1 MKVPEFLKVNRNPDP
16 PRCHHTSDEGSPC
29 NAPPQSGKKY
39 CFFHDPRQQKKRE
52 AAHRNGGFMRN
63 RRSQNE
69 DAPLLPPNPPLV
81 SFKTFDDVG
90 QFFEQVT
97 NYVLQGQ
104 MDARTAN
111 CLRQLASGRL
121 RVFEAKARAQRQEE
135 EANARAKADAAQSD
149 QPRGSSGK
157 KQPFSDLECHVTDL
171 ATGTVRIIK
180 GGVTTVIPPPPRIP
194 PDPPLPGDPY
204 HHDEHASI
212 ESRAEA
218 SNARQR
224 AFIDSIIAQERSN
237 SNLNANSGSKPLS
250 PPAKQGQPSALQH
263 DPPPPLRHDPSPQ
276 NAAGPAR
283 LETTATR
290 TMTTPTPVETTP
302 VEATKAEPPKPA
314 AAAALSIPAPS
325 TPAAASPDKQAKYQ
339 HKPEPPG
346 CPTYWRYWNQ

>member
-1 MKVPEFLKVNRNPDP
+1 MKVPEFLKVNRHPDP

-69 DAPLLPPNPPLV
+69 DAPLLPPNPPQV

-111 CLRQLASGRL
+111 CPRQLASGRL

-135 EANARAKADAAQSD
+135 EANARARAKADADAVHSD

-157 KQPFSDLECHVTDL
+157 KQPQPDIEGHVTVL

-180 GGVTTVIPPPPRIP
+180 GGVTTVIPPKPRIP

-204 HHDEHASI
+204 HQDEHASI
-212 ESRAEA
+212 ESRTNA
-218 SNARQR
+218 SNERQR
-224 AFIDSIIAQERSN
+224 AFTDSIIAQERSN
-237 SNLNANSGSKPLS
+237 SNLNPNSGSKPLP
-250 PPAKQGQPSALQH
+250 PPAEPEPCPQNEASPGPACI
-263 DPPPPLRHDPSPQ
+263 DPNHRDPSHKEGGQKDPGHIDL
-276 NAAGPAR
+276 ASITFA
-283 LETTATR
+283 
-290 TMTTPTPVETTP
+290 PT
-302 VEATKAEPPKPA
+302 
-314 AAAALSIPAPS
+314 
-325 TPAAASPDKQAKYQ
+325 
-339 HKPEPPG
+339 
-346 CPTYWRYWNQ
+346 

>member
-121 RVFEAKARAQRQEE
+121 RVFEAKARAQRQKE
-135 EANARAKADAAQSD
+135 EAEAKADIKAAQTD
-149 QPRGSSGK
+149 QSRGSSGK
-157 KQPFSDLECHVTDL
+157 KQPQPDIECHMTDL
-171 ATGTVRIIK
+171 ATGTVRITK
-180 GGVTTVIPPPPRIP
+180 GGVTTVIPPKPRIQS
-194 PDPPLPGDPY
+194 DPPLPGDPY

-224 AFIDSIIAQERSN
+224 AVIENWLAQERSR
-237 SNLNANSGSKPLS
+237 SNLNAT
-250 PPAKQGQPSALQH
+250 SA
-263 DPPPPLRHDPSPQ
+263 
-276 NAAGPAR
+276 
-283 LETTATR
+283 
-290 TMTTPTPVETTP
+290 
-302 VEATKAEPPKPA
+302 
-314 AAAALSIPAPS
+314 
-325 TPAAASPDKQAKYQ
+325 
-339 HKPEPPG
+339 
-346 CPTYWRYWNQ
+346 

>member
-1 MKVPEFLKVNRNPDP
+1 MKVPEFLKVNRHPEP
-16 PRCHHTSDEGSPC
+16 PRCHHTSDRGSPC
-29 NAPPQSGKKY
+29 NAPPQTGKKY

-52 AAHRNGGFMRN
+52 AAHRNGGLMRN
-63 RRSQNE
+63 RRSQTE
-69 DAPLLPPNPPLV
+69 GHAPLLPPDPPLV

-135 EANARAKADAAQSD
+135 DEEAKTAAAQPD

-180 GGVTTVIPPPPRIP
+180 GGVTTVIPPKPRIQ
-194 PDPPLPGDPY
+194 PDPPPPGDPY

-224 AFIDSIIAQERSN
+224 A
-237 SNLNANSGSKPLS
+237 
-250 PPAKQGQPSALQH
+250 
-263 DPPPPLRHDPSPQ
+263 
-276 NAAGPAR
+276 
-283 LETTATR
+283 
-290 TMTTPTPVETTP
+290 V
-302 VEATKAEPPKPA
+302 
-314 AAAALSIPAPS
+314 
-325 TPAAASPDKQAKYQ
+325 
-339 HKPEPPG
+339 
-346 CPTYWRYWNQ
+346 

>member
-1 MKVPEFLKVNRNPDP
+1 MLSAECFIEEVTMKVPEFLKVNRNSDP
-16 PRCHHTSDEGSPC
+16 PRCHHTSDEGTAC
-29 NAPPQSGKKY
+29 NAPPQTGKKY

-121 RVFEAKARAQRQEE
+121 RVFEAKARAQRQKE
-135 EANARAKADAAQSD
+135 EAEAKADIKAAQSD

-157 KQPFSDLECHVTDL
+157 KQPFSDIECHMTDL
-171 ATGTVRIIK
+171 ATGTVRITK
-180 GGVTTVIPPPPRIP
+180 GGVTTVIPPQPRIP

-212 ESRAEA
+212 ESRTNA

-224 AFIDSIIAQERSN
+224 AFIDSIIAQERRN

-250 PPAKQGQPSALQH
+250 PPAKPEPRPQH
-263 DPPPPLRHDPSPQ
+263 D
-276 NAAGPAR
+276 AGPAR
-283 LETTATR
+283 LETTAIR
-290 TMTTPTPVETTP
+290 TTPVETTATRTTTPAPTP
-302 VEATKAEPPKPA
+302 VKTTLVETTKTEPPKPA
-314 AAAALSIPAPS
+314 A
-325 TPAAASPDKQAKYQ
+325 
-339 HKPEPPG
+339 
-346 CPTYWRYWNQ
+346 

>member
-1 MKVPEFLKVNRNPDP
+1 MKVPEFLKVNRHPDP
-16 PRCHHTSDEGSPC
+16 PRCHHTSDEGTAC

-63 RRSQNE
+63 RRSQTE
-69 DAPLLPPNPPLV
+69 DYAPLLPPNPPLV

-135 EANARAKADAAQSD
+135 EANARARAKADAAQSD
-149 QPRGSSGK
+149 QPRNSSGK
-157 KQPFSDLECHVTDL
+157 KQPQPDIECHVTDL

-180 GGVTTVIPPPPRIP
+180 GGVTTVIPPKPRIP
-194 PDPPLPGDPY
+194 PDPPLPGDLY

-212 ESRAEA
+212 ESIV
-218 SNARQR
+218 NAQNERQR
-224 AFIDSIIAQERSN
+224 AFIDSIIAQERRN

-250 PPAKQGQPSALQH
+250 PPGKPE
-263 DPPPPLRHDPSPQ
+263 PRPQ
-276 NAAGPAR
+276 SDAGPPR
-283 LETTATR
+283 VETTAIR
-290 TMTTPTPVETTP
+290 TMTTPTPV
-302 VEATKAEPPKPA
+302 
-314 AAAALSIPAPS
+314 
-325 TPAAASPDKQAKYQ
+325 

-346 CPTYWRYWNQ
+346 CPTYWRY

>member
-1 MKVPEFLKVNRNPDP
+1 MKVPEFLKVSRHPDP
-16 PRCHHTSDEGSPC
+16 PRCHHTSDEGAAC

-63 RRSQNE
+63 RRSQTE
-69 DAPLLPPNPPLV
+69 DYAPLLPPNPPLV

-121 RVFEAKARAQRQEE
+121 RVFEAKARAQRQKE
-135 EANARAKADAAQSD
+135 EAEAKAKATQSD

-157 KQPFSDLECHVTDL
+157 KQPQPDIECHVTDL

-180 GGVTTVIPPPPRIP
+180 GGVTTVIPPKPRIP

-237 SNLNANSGSKPLS
+237 SNLNDNSGSKPLS
-250 PPAKQGQPSALQH
+250 PPGKPEPRPQH
-263 DPPPPLRHDPSPQ
+263 D
-276 NAAGPAR
+276 AGPPR
-283 LETTATR
+283 LETTAIRTTPVETTATR
-290 TMTTPTPVETTP
+290 TTTPAPTPVKTTLVETTK
-302 VEATKAEPPKPA
+302 TEPPKPA
-314 AAAALSIPAPS
+314 A
-325 TPAAASPDKQAKYQ
+325 
-339 HKPEPPG
+339 
-346 CPTYWRYWNQ
+346 

>member
-1 MKVPEFLKVNRNPDP
+1 MKVPEFLKVSRNPDP

-29 NAPPQSGKKY
+29 NAPPQTGKKY
-39 CFFHDPRQQKKRE
+39 CFFHDKDPRQQKKRE

-63 RRSQNE
+63 RRSQT
-69 DAPLLPPNPPLV
+69 DVHAPLLPPNPPLV

-121 RVFEAKARAQRQEE
+121 RVFEAKARAQRQKE
-135 EANARAKADAAQSD
+135 EAEAKAEAKAAQA
-149 QPRGSSGK
+149 RGSSGK
-157 KQPFSDLECHVTDL
+157 KQPQPDLECHVTDL

-180 GGVTTVIPPPPRIP
+180 GGVTTVIPPKPRIP
-194 PDPPLPGDPY
+194 PDPPPPGDPY

-224 AFIDSIIAQERSN
+224 AFIDSIIAQERRN
-237 SNLNANSGSKPLS
+237 SNLNGNSGSKPLS
-250 PPAKQGQPSALQH
+250 PLAKPE
-263 DPPPPLRHDPSPQ
+263 PRPQ
-276 NAAGPAR
+276 SDAGPAR
-283 LETTATR
+283 LETTAIK
-290 TMTTPTPVETTP
+290 TMTPAPTPVETKP
-302 VEATKAEPPKPA
+302 VETTKAEPP
-314 AAAALSIPAPS
+314 
-325 TPAAASPDKQAKYQ
+325 
-339 HKPEPPG
+339 
-346 CPTYWRYWNQ
+346 